1 LQRGIAILLAFI
13 ISFMLMLPALA
24 ASPGSS
30 NLPACCL
37 KNGRHHCTGGMGQP
51 GVQTITEKCP
61 FVQHASVPAGGAP
74 IPPSNAVFIF
84 AGLVHHPACSPQIEA
99 HRRISF
105 SRSRQKRGPPSF
117 LLS

>member
-1 LQRGIAILLAFI
+1 LQRGIAIILALVF
-13 ISFMLMLPALA
+13 SSMLIVPALA
-24 ASPGSS
+24 ASSDAA

-37 KNGRHHCTGGMGQP
+37 KNGKHHCAGMAQSSE
-51 GVQTITEKCP
+51 QTVTEKCP
-61 FVQHASVPAGGAP
+61 YAQHASVAAGAASAK
-74 IPPSNAVFIF
+74 PSNAALIF
-84 AGLVHHPACSPQIEA
+84 AGLVQHPAVSPQVEA